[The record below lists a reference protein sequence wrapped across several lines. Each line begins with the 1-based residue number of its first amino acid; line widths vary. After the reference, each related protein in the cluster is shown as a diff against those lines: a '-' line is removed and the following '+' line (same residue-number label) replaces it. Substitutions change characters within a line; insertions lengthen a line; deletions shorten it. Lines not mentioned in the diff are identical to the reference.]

1 MIMKTNIR
9 KETYLGF
16 FFYIFI
22 YLWCRDIFGVKGRSP
37 CEIPFGSAK
46 SSIELPLLTKLDKL
60 IYKEDK
66 TMATIATHLGG
77 GKAHQAH
84 NFRDSRCVEKE
95 PHIDPNGHHETW
107 VHEPVKEA
115 YHRLFDEA
123 QQKYNDKQTRE
134 DRQIEDYY
142 TKIMHDKVKHT
153 AYETIYGVYGNN
165 DKQTEKEIY
174 QEIVRTWNERNPNLV
189 LIGAY
194 YHDDEKGGHHLH
206 CDWIPVVHDCT
217 RGMEVQTGLNGA
229 LKEMG
234 FYTSGTS
241 RTAQMFW
248 EKAENQYL
256 ERLCRDRGIEI
267 EHPMSKDVTRERAE
281 HLDTL
286 EYKVAQKERELNDR
300 IISFNDKA
308 DYINK
313 HYQELD
319 RAEAYCD
326 KIERYC
332 YKTGQSINDYY
343 VHEFWADRG
352 IREHQYPEI
361 YNPSRTEQEREE
373 IREHFEQDREQDREQ
388 DKDRDR
394 GER

>member
-1 MIMKTNIR
+1 
-9 KETYLGF
+9 
-16 FFYIFI
+16 
-22 YLWCRDIFGVKGRSP
+22 
-37 CEIPFGSAK
+37 
-46 SSIELPLLTKLDKL
+46 
-60 IYKEDK
+60 
-66 TMATIATHLGG
+66 MATIATHLGS
-77 GKAHQAH
+77 KAHQNH
-84 NFRDSRCVEKE
+84 NLRDPRCVNKE
-95 PHIDPNGHHETW
+95 PHIDPNGEHETW
-107 VHEPVKEA
+107 HHENVKDA

-123 QQKYNDKQTRE
+123 QQRYNDRQTRE

-142 TKIMHDKVKHT
+142 QKILDDKQKHT
-153 AYETIYGVYGNN
+153 CYEMVVGVYNSN
-165 DKQTEKEIY
+165 VSIDTEKEILREFY
-174 QEIVRTWNERNPNLV
+174 DTWQDRNPSLE

-194 YHDDEKGGHHLH
+194 MHNDEDGHLH
-206 CDWIPVVHDCT
+206 VHFDFIPLIRDCT
-217 RGMEVQTGLNGA
+217 RGMEVQTGLNSA

-234 FYTSGTS
+234 FFTSGTS
-241 RTAQMFW
+241 RTAQMCW

-256 ERLCRDRGIEI
+256 ERLCRDRGIEV
-267 EHPMSKDVTRERAE
+267 EHPMSKDVTKERAE

-332 YKTGQSINDYY
+332 SRTGQSINDYY

-373 IREHFEQDREQDREQ
+373 IREHFEQDREQDR
-388 DKDRDR
+388 DIDRDR
-394 GER
+394 DRE